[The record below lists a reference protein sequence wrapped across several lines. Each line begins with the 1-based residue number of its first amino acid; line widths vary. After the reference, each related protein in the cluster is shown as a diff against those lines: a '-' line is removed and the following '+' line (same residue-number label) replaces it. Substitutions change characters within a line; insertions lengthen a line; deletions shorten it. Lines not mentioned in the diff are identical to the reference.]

1 MSMSRKTVP
10 MGLIDANGIRLPTN
24 PLYWQYK
31 GNKGG
36 ETYLKYIAY
45 SRIGTL
51 ASEAGWLII
60 ENEQD
65 SSGNLISRKVA
76 RTGSNAIPLFD
87 QVFDSSSALT
97 ISAITKAANAE
108 VTTSTPHGL
117 STNDQIE
124 ITASDMS
131 EVVSDGSG
139 SIVFTIT
146 KVDATKFTLGVNS
159 SAYVAVGTSGTLYAR
174 TLFGLDY
181 A

>member
-1 MSMSRKTVP
+1 MSMSRGTVP
-10 MGLIDANGIRLPTN
+10 GQLIGPNGEKIPTE
-24 PLYWQYK
+24 PLFWQYK

-45 SRIGTL
+45 SRVGT
-51 ASEAGWLII
+51 AVDAAGWMII

-65 SSGNLISRKVA
+65 ASGNLIARKFA

-87 QVFDSSSALT
+87 QIFDASSALT
-97 ISAITKAANAE
+97 ISAITKANPAE
-108 VTTSTPHGL
+108 VTTTTAHGL

-146 KVDATKFTLGVNS
+146 KVDATKFTLGVDS

-174 TLFGLDY
+174 TLFGLTY